1 MGGAPSYEISD
12 NENVPGSILDNALT
26 NIVNFLSAS
35 KKPPKNADQ
44 KEKFSNASPL
54 KIKQSVPIKIQN
66 DKNNK

>member
-1 MGGAPSYEISD
+1 
-12 NENVPGSILDNALT
+12 
-26 NIVNFLSAS
+26 LSAS